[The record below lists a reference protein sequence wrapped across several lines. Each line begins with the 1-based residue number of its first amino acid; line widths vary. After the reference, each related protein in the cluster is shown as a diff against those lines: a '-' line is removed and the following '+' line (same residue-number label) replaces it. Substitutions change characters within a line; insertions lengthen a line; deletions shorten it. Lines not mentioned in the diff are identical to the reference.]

1 MKNGNKKHSKTIDN
15 GNINKGKNNN
25 ERQNEGKTSKGKF
38 NKSKN
43 NKGINC
49 IKGHKTGNTEEYNS
63 TVKGEQLKYWL
74 GLSLVPGLGPIYLK
88 KALEIESNPEKL
100 WLGSV
105 ERLRHIFG
113 QRLADKISEIR
124 NDIDLEQKMAEL
136 DRKNIKVISF
146 TDPGY
151 PGILLEI
158 ADPPPILFYRGSI
171 HPGKPAVAIVGSRKA
186 TGYGIR
192 TTRML
197 AQELASRGIVIVSGL
212 ALGIDRAAHEGA
224 LDVEGESWAVLGS
237 GLDYQYPSE
246 NLDLYHRLPKQGA
259 IISEFPPEIEPQPG
273 NFPRRNRIISGLCQG
288 VVVVE
293 AARKSGSL
301 ITASLAL
308 DQNRHV
314 LAVPGNIDRI
324 YSQGTNNLIKEG
336 AMLVTSAEDIISYL
350 YQLYRVE
357 GKSLKENPGNS
368 SSQRNQNNQSNQ
380 SNQGNQ
386 CNQNKQSNQSKQK
399 DSDKRNAANLPNA
412 AGLSKIEPGPDNS
425 QSTTP
430 HKKTG
435 PASASISTTGVI
447 IPPDLTPAEK
457 KILNIFTREVELTTS
472 ELQELTDVGAV
483 GINVALINLEVAGV
497 IGKGEGEKYYFKG
510 LQNLLEPI

>member
-1 MKNGNKKHSKTIDN
+1 MKNGNKKQRNKHSKN
-15 GNINKGKNNN
+15 NNKGKNNK
-25 ERQNEGKTSKGKF
+25 GKTNKGK
-38 NKSKN
+38 NSIKN
-43 NKGINC
+43 Q
-49 IKGHKTGNTEEYNS
+49 KTGNTGEYNS
-63 TVKGEQLKYWL
+63 TVKGNQLKYWL
-74 GLSLVPGLGPIYLK
+74 GLSLVPGLGPVYLK

-100 WLGSV
+100 WLGSAR
-105 ERLRHIFG
+105 RLEYFFG
-113 QRLADKISEIR
+113 QRLAGKIIEIR
-124 NDIDLEQKMAEL
+124 NEIDLEQKMAEL
-136 DRKNIKVISF
+136 DKKNIKVISF

-171 HPGKPAVAIVGSRKA
+171 HPGKPAVAIVGSRRA
-186 TGYGIR
+186 TGYGKR
-192 TTRML
+192 TTKML
-197 AQELASRGIVIVSGL
+197 AEQLASRGIVIVSGL

-224 LDVEGESWAVLGS
+224 LDAGGESWAVLGS

-246 NLDLYHRLPKQGA
+246 NVDLYYRLPERGA
-259 IISEFPPEIEPQPG
+259 LISEFPPEIEPQPG

-301 ITASLAL
+301 ITAGLAL

-350 YQLYRVE
+350 YQLYSVDEKTRR
-357 GKSLKENPGNS
+357 KDPGNHCNQS
-368 SSQRNQNNQSNQ
+368 KQNNQS
-380 SNQGNQ
+380 
-386 CNQNKQSNQSKQK
+386 KQSNQSKQK
-399 DSDKRNAANLPNA
+399 DSDNINAADNPKIKPN
-412 AGLSKIEPGPDNS
+412 PDNS
-425 QSTTP
+425 QTSTAS
-430 HKKTG
+430 KKTG
-435 PASASISTTGVI
+435 STSASISTTGVI

-472 ELQELTDVGAV
+472 ELQELTDIGAV
-483 GINVALINLEVAGV
+483 GINVALINLEVTGV